1 MNAYTEKK
9 IDQNAFERTFS
20 FSTSDEYLVWH
31 RDREDRE
38 ITVLSSDGWM
48 FQLENN
54 LPFLMKEG
62 QNIFVKKGDFHRII
76 KGSGDLKLLVLK
88 KNRSARSFRVEKLI
102 GIIDKARQDDL

>member
-38 ITVLSSDGWM
+38 VSLVEGEEWYIQLDNELPRLLSKDTSC
-48 FQLENN
+48 
-54 LPFLMKEG
+54 
-62 QNIFVKKGDFHRII
+62 NIPKLTWHRII
-76 KGSGDLKLLVLK
+76 N
-88 KNRSARSFRVEKLI
+88 KNRSNLVINVRKY
-102 GIIDKARQDDL
+102 K